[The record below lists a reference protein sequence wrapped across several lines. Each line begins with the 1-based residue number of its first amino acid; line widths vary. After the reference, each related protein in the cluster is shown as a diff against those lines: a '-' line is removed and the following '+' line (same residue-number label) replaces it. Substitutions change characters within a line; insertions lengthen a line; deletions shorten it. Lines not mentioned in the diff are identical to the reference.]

1 MFVLDVTVP
10 DLAVGIDAAGAGV
23 VAVTGADA
31 AAAAAAVIGAAAVT
45 GAGVSPCDL
54 TVFMH

>member
-23 VAVTGADA
+23 VT
-31 AAAAAAVIGAAAVT
+31 VT

-54 TVFMH
+54 TLFLH